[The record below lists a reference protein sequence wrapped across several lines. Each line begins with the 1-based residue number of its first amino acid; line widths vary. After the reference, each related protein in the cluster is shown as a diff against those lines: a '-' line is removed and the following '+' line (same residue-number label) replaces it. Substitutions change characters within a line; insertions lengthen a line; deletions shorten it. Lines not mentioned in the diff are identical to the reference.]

1 MVLERVCNG
10 VGVEDEKDSL
20 PLRLNCDGVGK
31 GTYNNFFRL
40 VNNKSWFLNPYHVLS
55 QPKWYSQ

>member
-1 MVLERVCNG
+1 
-10 VGVEDEKDSL
+10 L

-55 QPKWYSQ
+55 QPKWYRQ